1 MEATLHTAAGMSGC
15 SARRL
20 VVTFI
25 CFLDLIYLFFCLL
38 VASLLHSHSRW
49 DERADEIR
57 SLCAAERSSDSC
69 SDKSS
74 STLATDRLTAC
85 LQGRQLFLFI
95 YFFSFSVSAH
105 AWMHNCGQKKHP
117 QFTCSQFS
125 VLGHRFCSAESQKQ
139 PLISNQPP
147 PPPAKK

>member
-1 MEATLHTAAGMSGC
+1 MWAFHPKMLHSFSKIKKKRGHAHFLSRQLLEQREMEATLHTAAGMSGC
-15 SARRL
+15 SVRRL

-25 CFLDLIYLFFCLL
+25 CFFNLIYLFFCLL

-49 DERADEIR
+49 DERTDEIR

-85 LQGRQLFLFI
+85 LQGRQPFFFIHFLFL
-95 YFFSFSVSAH
+95 H
-105 AWMHNCGQKKHP
+105 MHECTTADKKTPTIHM
-117 QFTCSQFS
+117 
-125 VLGHRFCSAESQKQ
+125 
-139 PLISNQPP
+139 
-147 PPPAKK
+147 